1 MKMEVLMMILQL
13 AIGLMMMGAFA
24 LGIALAFLAL
34 CIMFG
39 HRAEEVEHEGKR
51 LFRKNKKH

>member
-1 MKMEVLMMILQL
+1 MEILLMILEL

-24 LGIALAFLAL
+24 LCIALAFLAL

-39 HRAEEVEHEGKR
+39 HKAEEVEHEGNR
-51 LFRKNKKH
+51 LFKKNQKH